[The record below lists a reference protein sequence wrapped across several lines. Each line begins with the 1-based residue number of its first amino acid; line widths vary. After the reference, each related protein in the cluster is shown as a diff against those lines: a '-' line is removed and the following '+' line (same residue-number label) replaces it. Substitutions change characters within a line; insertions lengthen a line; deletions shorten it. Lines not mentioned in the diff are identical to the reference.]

1 MLPKAAEKIKIEAMT
16 VVLPE
21 DIMAKKESK
30 ERLKGTA
37 VHSSLHQ
44 LLHDVHA
51 LEKQGINTPPELIAE
66 LKTYINDPKL
76 QKSLDQN
83 DLEKVM
89 MTIDT
94 LEHINEVQ
102 DYFEDD
108 EDTVKVHCACVN
120 GECKKGESKCNKC
133 YKGWKGK
140 LCDISDDKGVAE
152 KRPKDSRMA
161 GSKIEDEE
169 EEVEIFSKKGKM
181 GSSGDTQ
188 GAQVG
193 RRFEKHHE
201 ISDEYKP
208 HMEYSI
214 EAEIHTNGHDN
225 DDDDDDDDLKPSHS
239 NSHSSS
245 SSQSQTTIGHSHRTT
260 AADAENY
267 HADDD
272 EMRPSYS
279 KAKQPAAH
287 QTSSSSQQSLAQKK
301 TDSAQ

>member
-1 MLPKAAEKIKIEAMT
+1 MLPKAVEKMKHSAMT

-21 DIMAKKESK
+21 DITAKKESN

-44 LLHDVHA
+44 LMHDVQA
-51 LEKQGINTPPELIAE
+51 LEKQGVNAPPELIAE
-66 LKTYINDPKL
+66 LKTYINDRNL
-76 QKSLDQN
+76 QKHLDQK
-83 DLEKVM
+83 DIEKVI

-102 DYFEDD
+102 GYFEDD
-108 EDTVKVHCACVN
+108 EDTVKVHCACVH

-169 EEVEIFSKKGKM
+169 EEAEIFSKKGKM

-193 RRFEKHHE
+193 RRFEKHHD
-201 ISDEYKP
+201 SSNEYKP
-208 HMEYSI
+208 HMDYKQD
-214 EAEIHTNGHDN
+214 EIHSSNNGH
-225 DDDDDDDDLKPSHS
+225 DDDDDDDLKPSHS
-239 NSHSSS
+239 KSQP
-245 SSQSQTTIGHSHRTT
+245 SSQQSTSQPVGHSHRTT

-267 HADDD
+267 HSDDD
-272 EMRPSYS
+272 EMRP
-279 KAKQPAAH
+279 K
-287 QTSSSSQQSLAQKK
+287 
-301 TDSAQ
+301 